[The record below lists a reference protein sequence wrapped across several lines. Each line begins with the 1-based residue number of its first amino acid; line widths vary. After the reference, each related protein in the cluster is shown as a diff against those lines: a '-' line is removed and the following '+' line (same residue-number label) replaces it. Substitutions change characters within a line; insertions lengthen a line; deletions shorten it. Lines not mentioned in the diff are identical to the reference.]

1 MPIGQA
7 GDVQRTT
14 RRDRTWA
21 SAVFEVTHRQRTTM
35 LFATVLLTI
44 PILLP
49 LLCASGALAAE
60 TPGQAQEVETAPLMA
75 GAPPVT
81 AFSSR
86 VAQDLRDIYLTLP
99 SVNENAAASVAALTL
114 IAYWNDETIYNALRT
129 IDTPPLQEAARQV
142 ETFAGPI
149 TDLAVAGAIALKDP
163 ETGYLAA
170 NAIIYAGIA
179 TEILKVT
186 FGVTRPRAQAGHEP
200 HPFRYFEDGIHDS
213 MPSGHT
219 STAFALARVLA
230 ERYPKY
236 RLAFYAGA
244 AAVGLSRIYA
254 GAHWPSDV
262 IAGAAVGIWSA
273 DQVLGRSR
281 LFRWEW

>member
-1 MPIGQA
+1 MPIERSAPRYKAA
-7 GDVQRTT
+7 GKSKK
-14 RRDRTWA
+14 A
-21 SAVFEVTHRQRTTM
+21 L
-35 LFATVLLTI
+35 LFLVIALM
-44 PILLP
+44 
-49 LLCASGALAAE
+49 LAAV
-60 TPGQAQEVETAPLMA
+60 PHVSAASPVSAAQAKKQAENE
-75 GAPPVT
+75 
-81 AFSSR
+81 FSAQ
-86 VAQDLRDIYLTLP
+86 VIQDLRGIYLSAP
-99 SVNENAAASVAALTL
+99 SIDANAAAGITALTL
-114 IAYWNDETIYNALRT
+114 LAYWNDEAIYQTLRSA
-129 IDTPPLQEAARQV
+129 DTPSLTRAAGV
-142 ETFAGPI
+142 AATLAGPA

-179 TEILKVT
+179 TEVLKFT

-236 RLAFYAGA
+236 RAAIYAA
-244 AAVGLSRIYA
+244 ATAVGLSRIYA
-254 GAHWPSDV
+254 SAHWPSDV

-273 DQVLGRSR
+273 DQVMGRSH
-281 LFRWEW
+281 LLRWEW